1 MVKASKGVR
10 RRTRN
15 VLQKRPRQRGLSPIT
30 HEFQIFEIG
39 DKAAINMDPS
49 VHKGMASVKFQGCT
63 GTVSGKRGDA
73 YLLQIMDGGKQ
84 KEVIIR
90 PQHMKRIR

>member
-10 RRTRN
+10 RRTRK

-39 DKAAINMDPS
+39 DKAAINLDPS

-84 KEVIIR
+84 KEIIIR

>member
-84 KEVIIR
+84 KEIIIR